1 MKAKE
6 IEQLAL
12 SDSETKDVITPYAFK
27 IDQALLGIPL
37 ATPIKRAM
45 AMIIDVT
52 LIFMAAKLSATLI
65 AFVAAMAFYK
75 GTAQQYLPKMSS
87 FWRRALKLFA
97 ASFLFVSAL
106 TMLSLAID
114 FFEDDNAIQGIQI
127 EKAQRNDELSEHD
140 KSIIRTYL
148 AQTGDGKNCDDV
160 CQSVARA
167 NLVSQLPAL
176 AEIEDVGGIEVTR
189 TLLHLMAIDDEPIAA
204 DDFKNNNT
212 ELKSISGEVA
222 DESNITEK
230 AGTKSEKT
238 KPVTSILQWGKGII
252 QDLGLGFGWAA
263 VYFTLFSLLWR
274 GQTPGKKVFN
284 IRVVALSGE
293 PLGMLDCFGRY
304 GGYGAGFATGLL
316 GFLQVYWDPNRQ
328 AIQDKISATVVIQG
342 SVNQVVNAKTVE
354 ETVKS

>member
-12 SDSETKDVITPYAFK
+12 SKTETREVITPYAFK
-27 IDQALLGIPL
+27 IDNALLGLPL
-37 ATPIKRAM
+37 ATPLKRAI
-45 AMIIDVT
+45 AIVIDVA

-87 FWRRALKLFA
+87 VWRRILKIVA
-97 ASFLFVSAL
+97 AGILFVSAL
-106 TMLSLAID
+106 AMLSIGIDYLEGDNVDQALTAQGLKIQDEIKLTSSEKQRVNTFFVQTADERCEQSCQQNALDNLIGQVPKLAD
-114 FFEDDNAIQGIQI
+114 MDDLQNPQLA
-127 EKAQRNDELSEHD
+127 KALLKLLVLSED
-140 KSIIRTYL
+140 NEIKPL
-148 AQTGDGKNCDDV
+148 QLLEEKPAQT
-160 CQSVARA
+160 
-167 NLVSQLPAL
+167 
-176 AEIEDVGGIEVTR
+176 T
-189 TLLHLMAIDDEPIAA
+189 TH
-204 DDFKNNNT
+204 
-212 ELKSISGEVA
+212 
-222 DESNITEK
+222 
-230 AGTKSEKT
+230 
-238 KPVTSILQWGKGII
+238 SILQWGKGII

-274 GQTPGKKVFN
+274 GQTPGKKVCN
-284 IRVVALSGE
+284 IRVVALNGE
-293 PLGMLDCFGRY
+293 PLGLLDCFGRY

-342 SVNQVVNAKTVE
+342 CVNQVVNVKTVE

>member
-1 MKAKE
+1 MKANE

-12 SDSETKDVITPYAFK
+12 SGSETRNVITPYAFK
-27 IDQALLGIPL
+27 VDQALLGIPL
-37 ATPIKRAM
+37 APPIKRAM
-45 AMIIDVT
+45 AMIIDVI

-87 FWRRALKLFA
+87 FWRRTLKLSA
-97 ASFLFVSAL
+97 AGFLFVSSL
-106 TMLSLAID
+106 TVLSLAID
-114 FFEDDNAIQGIQI
+114 FFEDDSTLQGIQI
-127 EKAQRNDELSEHD
+127 NKAEQTDELSEHD

-148 AQTGDGKNCDDV
+148 AQTDDDKNCDAI
-160 CQSVARA
+160 CQSAASA
-167 NLVSQLPAL
+167 NLVAQLPEL
-176 AEIEDVGGIEVTR
+176 AEIEDTGNSQAAR
-189 TLLHLMAIDDEPIAA
+189 ALLHLMVIADDELISA
-204 DDFKNNNT
+204 DDVENVDLVPESMTGQNTHENTIKNTNENNT
-212 ELKSISGEVA
+212 
-222 DESNITEK
+222 T
-230 AGTKSEKT
+230 
-238 KPVTSILQWGKGII
+238 PVTSILQWGKGII

-274 GQTPGKKVFN
+274 GQTPGKKVCN
-284 IRVVALSGE
+284 IRVVSLNGE

-342 SVNQVVNAKTVE
+342 SVNQVVNATTVANA
-354 ETVKS
+354 VNN

>member
-1 MKAKE
+1 MKAND
-6 IEQLAL
+6 IEQFAL
-12 SDSETKDVITPYAFK
+12 SGSETRNVITPYAFK

-37 ATPIKRAM
+37 ATPIQRAM
-45 AMIIDVT
+45 AMIIDVI

-87 FWRRALKLFA
+87 FWRKTLKLFA
-97 ASFLFVSAL
+97 ATFLFVSSL
-106 TMLSLAID
+106 TVLSLAIE
-114 FFEDDNAIQGIQI
+114 FFEDDNAIQEIQI
-127 EKAQRNDELSEHD
+127 EQ
-140 KSIIRTYL
+140 
-148 AQTGDGKNCDDV
+148 
-160 CQSVARA
+160 
-167 NLVSQLPAL
+167 
-176 AEIEDVGGIEVTR
+176 AEN
-189 TLLHLMAIDDEPIAA
+189 A
-204 DDFKNNNT
+204 K
-212 ELKSISGEVA
+212 
-222 DESNITEK
+222 
-230 AGTKSEKT
+230 TKSEET

-293 PLGMLDCFGRY
+293 SLGMLDCFGRY

-342 SVNQVVNAKTVE
+342 SVKQVINVETIE
-354 ETVKS
+354 ETVKSE